1 MKKHFKLKKIII
13 YSLLFTAIFIFK
25 NTYCYADEISED
37 IDYKKEWVIK
47 FNQPVDPET
56 INNENIVVKDSNDNL
71 VGGLEFVLLD
81 NGQTV
86 KIKAPLDGYKNNESY
101 LLIISNNI
109 ASVKGK
115 KMKDLK
121 MMKFK
126 IKKFSEESK
135 IINSIIGKEELS
147 AEQMAKFVLN
157 HNPTPKLSVDI
168 YQLAKIFLEEGEI
181 EGVRGDI
188 AFCQS
193 IKETG
198 YFKYGGQVLPE
209 QNNYAGIGALNNSP
223 VGKGAWFKEAR
234 EGVKAQIQHLK
245 GYATT
250 EELKSECVDPRYF
263 ILKECGL
270 LGVAPNWEDLN
281 GRWAVP
287 GNNYGQEIIKIYD
300 IIKQIK

>member
-1 MKKHFKLKKIII
+1 MKKYFKLKKNII
-13 YSLLFTAIFIFK
+13 YVLLFTTIFTFR
-25 NTYCYADEISED
+25 NVYCYADEIPED
-37 IDYKKEWVIK
+37 VDYKKEWLIK
-47 FNQPVDPET
+47 FNQSVDPVT
-56 INNENIVVKDSNDNL
+56 INNQNIIVKDSNDNL
-71 VGGLEFVLLD
+71 VDGLEFVLLN
-81 NGQTV
+81 NGQDL
-86 KIKAPLDGYKNNESY
+86 KIKAPLYGYKNDENYS
-101 LLIISNNI
+101 LIISNNV
-109 ASVKGK
+109 SSLKGK

-121 MMKFK
+121 IRKFK
-126 IKKFSEESK
+126 IKKTLEEGK
-135 IINSIIGKEELS
+135 IINSIIGKEDLS
-147 AEQMAKFVLN
+147 AEQMAKFVLE
-157 HNPTPKLSVDI
+157 HNPSPKLSVNI
-168 YQLAKIFLEEGEI
+168 YELAKMFLEEGKL

-263 ILKECGL
+263 ILKKYGL

-281 GRWAVP
+281 GKWAVP
-287 GNNYGQEIIKIYD
+287 GNNYGQEIIKIHD
-300 IIKQIK
+300 RIKQIK